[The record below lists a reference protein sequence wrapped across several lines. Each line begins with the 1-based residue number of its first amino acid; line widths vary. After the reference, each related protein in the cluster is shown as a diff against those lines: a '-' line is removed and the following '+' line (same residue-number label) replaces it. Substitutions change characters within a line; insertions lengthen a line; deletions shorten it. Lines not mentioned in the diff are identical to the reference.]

1 MPQAFSSK
9 ANFYARIS
17 IFGGALGLTGL
28 GLAAFMWV
36 RSPNV
41 THVGEP
47 VQQPIQFSHKHH
59 VADDGIDCRYCHT
72 TVETSAFAGMPTT
85 ETCMGCHSQI
95 WAQTSA
101 LEPVRLS
108 YQTGRPIQWNR
119 VHDLA
124 DFVYFD
130 HSIHVQKG
138 VGCSTC
144 HGQVDEMPLTSKAE
158 TMQMS
163 WCLDCHRDPSR
174 YVRPREEVF
183 NMSWRPPS
191 NQDEVGRQLV
201 QQYVIE
207 SLMNCSTCHR

>member
-1 MPQAFSSK
+1 MPQAFSRK
-9 ANFYARIS
+9 ANLYARFS
-17 IFGGALGLTGL
+17 ILGGALGLTGL
-28 GLAAFMWV
+28 GLAAFIWA

-95 WAQTSA
+95 WTQTPE
-101 LEPVRLS
+101 LEPVRVS

-158 TMQMS
+158 SLQMS

-183 NMSWRPPS
+183 NMSWQPPS